1 MKPGECSHTTIVG
14 LRLLLNS
21 GMALKRIAAH
31 QVLATRLKHFS
42 LVPLACPDARLI
54 APDHALAKGRPARI
68 RTAVRICPP
77 CCDPN
82 ITDKNHL
89 KATRPIAQE
98 LNEAGDRPK
107 FFLYHNLIVFH
118 A

>member
-1 MKPGECSHTTIVG
+1 MV
-14 LRLLLNS
+14 
-21 GMALKRIAAH
+21 LKGIAAH
-31 QVLATRLKHFS
+31 QVVPAPRRHFRLFSSLRARPRSYCSLAHLPS
-42 LVPLACPDARLI
+42 V
-54 APDHALAKGRPARI
+54 ALPERQPI
-68 RTAVRICPP
+68 RICPR
-77 CCDPN
+77 CGPN

-98 LNEAGDRPK
+98 LNEAGDRLK